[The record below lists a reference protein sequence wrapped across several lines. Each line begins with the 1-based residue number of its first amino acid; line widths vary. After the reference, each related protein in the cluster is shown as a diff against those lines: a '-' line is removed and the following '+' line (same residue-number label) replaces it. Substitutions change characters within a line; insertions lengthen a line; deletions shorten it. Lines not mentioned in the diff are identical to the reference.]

1 MKSDWYLQSDCKYLM
16 SFLTCLIIDSMEK
29 QFSAMHE
36 NPDIIIATPGKCF
49 VITCQN

>member
-1 MKSDWYLQSDCKYLM
+1 M
-16 SFLTCLIIDSMEK
+16 SVFDIFLICLHIIDSMEK

-49 VITCQN
+49 VILCQN